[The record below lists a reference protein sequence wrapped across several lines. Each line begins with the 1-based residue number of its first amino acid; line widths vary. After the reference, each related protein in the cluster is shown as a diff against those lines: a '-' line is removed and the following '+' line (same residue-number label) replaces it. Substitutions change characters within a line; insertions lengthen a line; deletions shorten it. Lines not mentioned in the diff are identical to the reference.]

1 MRLQRLLWLLPLLFG
16 PAAHADDRLGLGD
29 GEVLTYNVSWV
40 VLPGVGSIEIAA
52 HAAIDPATGAPQM
65 RVDTTTSTS
74 GLAYLLLPFEARSES
89 LYDANTGRLLSL
101 DESSLTRAKSNIHR
115 VTFDYAAGIAHYITP
130 PPDGAN
136 RLLPMPPGY
145 PTDLITC
152 LLNARTWNL
161 KPGQTR
167 DALVL
172 FNDEFFELTIHAIRY
187 EDQDTPL
194 GRFHALALEPRM
206 EKTPPKGMFK
216 RGSTA
221 RVWISQDD
229 RHLPVRFQ
237 VEFKFGTGVA
247 TLTDYRPPTQPQA
260 YRGYGLP

>member
-1 MRLQRLLWLLPLLFG
+1 MH
-16 PAAHADDRLGLGD
+16 AANRLGLGD
-29 GEVLTYNVSWV
+29 QEVLTYHVFWA
-40 VLPGVGSIEIAA
+40 VLPGGVGSIEVAA

-65 RVDTTTSTS
+65 RVVTTTATR

-89 LYDANTGRLLSL
+89 LFDANTGRLLSL
-101 DESSLTRAKSNIHR
+101 DESSLTRAKSNVHR
-115 VTFDYAAGIAHYITP
+115 VTFDYSAGVAHYLATAP
-130 PPDGAN
+130 NPSD
-136 RLLPMPPGY
+136 RLIAMPPGY

-161 KPGQTR
+161 KPGDTR

-172 FNDEFFELTIHAIRY
+172 FNDDFYQLTIHAIGY
-187 EDQDTPL
+187 EDLDTPL
-194 GRFHALALEPRM
+194 GRFRALELEPRM

-221 RVWISQDD
+221 KVWISQDD
-229 RHLPVRFQ
+229 RHLPLRFQ

-247 TLTDYRPPTQPQA
+247 WLTDYHPPVQPQP